1 MTDEIYNIFKERKNG
16 ISPIPKDAAE
26 AMAYVPFQ
34 NDDQLYS
41 KEQGF
46 VAGTMFPVLNK
57 PFKECADR
65 K

>member
-1 MTDEIYNIFKERKNG
+1 MTDEIYLFKERTNEL
-16 ISPIPKDAAE
+16 SPIPKDAAV

-34 NDDQLYS
+34 NDDKLYS

-57 PFKECADR
+57 PFKECAD
-65 K
+65 KK

>member
-1 MTDEIYNIFKERKNG
+1 MTDEIYIFNERINEL
-16 ISPIPKDAAE
+16 SPIPKDPAV

-34 NDDQLYS
+34 NDDKLYS